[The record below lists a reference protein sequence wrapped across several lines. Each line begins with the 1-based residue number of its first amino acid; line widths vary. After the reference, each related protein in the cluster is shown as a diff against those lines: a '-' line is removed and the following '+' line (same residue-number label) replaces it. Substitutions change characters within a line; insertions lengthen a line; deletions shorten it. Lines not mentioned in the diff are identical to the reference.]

1 MLPGKVPELERS
13 VFFLFFVFF
22 FRMTRPHGVENRY
35 NLGLQLLSRKF
46 CSSEETSAD
55 TQASCMPTTGLDT
68 VADYIAFFLIF
79 PIFHHQKGGQLRL

>member
-1 MLPGKVPELERS
+1 M
-13 VFFLFFVFF
+13 FFFCFLVFF

-35 NLGLQLLSRKF
+35 HLGLQLLSRKF

-68 VADYIAFFLIF
+68 VAGYIAFFLIF